1 MPDRSENSTKS
12 PRIAFYGNFGA
23 GNLGNE
29 ATLQAI
35 IERIVRRWPDG
46 RLLCFCTDPEDVRAR
61 HHVATLP
68 AQAVDRSAAE
78 TSGAPARRGGIDRF
92 KQLRC

>member
-1 MPDRSENSTKS
+1 MPARSENSTKS

-46 RLLCFCTDPEDVRAR
+46 RLLCFCTDPVRRTRAPR
-61 HHVATLP
+61 RDRQIQATPMLM
-68 AQAVDRSAAE
+68 QSA
-78 TSGAPARRGGIDRF
+78 
-92 KQLRC
+92 